1 MSPPTPPLM
10 DHECIVILPAVA
22 GLLLA
27 MVLSITRPSRL
38 NQWKSALSM
47 TLDWPTGWRAGLP
60 KVPTGETAFIP
71 AKFAE
76 SSACRMVVVSNH
88 SSHSRTL
95 KFATSE
101 EGLTIGR
108 IRARYP
114 GIPPSAVFSTKLNEH
129 LEPGAVC
136 FESVEFWPTTGEV
149 HRATIEVTVEG
160 GNRSEQRFSELRE
173 PRTTRRNYR

>member
-101 EGLTIGR
+101 EEFSTGIHAPFGLWTR
-108 IRARYP
+108 
-114 GIPPSAVFSTKLNEH
+114 PSAVFSTKLNEH